1 MWGHPRPIVRPA
13 ASTWARLIA
22 ELHRGLSRGAA
33 AGSAGIS
40 PRTLERW
47 RVAARGGDELA
58 RELND
63 EIDTAFAVGEA
74 RLEELGAAGAEMD
87 PRLALAMLTRRDG
100 LAVAREKMRTLAV
113 ERRLLAVKLERE
125 RLELEQLREDLKPS
139 TDGEGW

>member
-1 MWGHPRPIVRPA
+1 MWGHPRPIERPVA
-13 ASTWARLIA
+13 ATWARLIA
-22 ELHRGLSRGAA
+22 ELERGLSRGAA

-40 PRTLERW
+40 PRTLQRW

-58 RELND
+58 RQLNE

-74 RLEELGAAGAEMD
+74 RLEELAASGAETD

-100 LAVAREKMRTLAV
+100 MAVAREKMQTLAL

-139 TDGEGW
+139 ADGEGW